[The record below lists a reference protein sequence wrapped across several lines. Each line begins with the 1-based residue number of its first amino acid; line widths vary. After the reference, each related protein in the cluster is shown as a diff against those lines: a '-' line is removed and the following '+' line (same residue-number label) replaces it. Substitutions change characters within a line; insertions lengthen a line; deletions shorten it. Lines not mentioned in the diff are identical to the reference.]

1 MGDMSGKNTLLPDRR
16 GFLASTIALLAGVS
30 LSKSLGT
37 AQSPL
42 TLHGNNLQLPRWE
55 PGVLEIH
62 HIATGRGNSTLVIGP
77 DATTVLIDAGEA
89 HSAENLMS
97 PARPNTSLRA
107 GQWIARYVQ
116 RQIDR
121 IGQSDVDIMLLTHL
135 HGDHVGEAT
144 AASPQ
149 SARGNYKLTG
159 AADVVEALHVRE
171 IVDRG
176 WPDYRYPAPPRD
188 ATSLNYIAMAKAQA
202 ALGTRVEQ
210 ARAGSLGVL
219 ALRQHPALYPAFNAR
234 VLSVNGNVW
243 TGEGETSK
251 SLFPPVEGLTG
262 EALPNE
268 NMCCIAL
275 RIGYGKFSY
284 YMGGDLTCDTV
295 YGQFSWH
302 DIETPVA
309 ESAGAVSVAQADH
322 HGYFDAC
329 GPAAVRALR
338 PRVWIIPTWHASHPA
353 IDVLANFFS
362 RDLYAGDRSV
372 FALDMAPAALLTTE
386 RFSSGLACSDGH
398 VVIRVPRDGNT
409 FSVYAVNASDESGTV
424 IASFGPYPS

>member
-1 MGDMSGKNTLLPDRR
+1 MSGKNTLLQDRR
-16 GFLASTIALLAGVS
+16 GFLASTLALLAGSS
-30 LSKSLGT
+30 LSKSLGVV
-37 AQSPL
+37 QSLAAP
-42 TLHGNNLQLPRWE
+42 NREEMPLPRWE

-77 DATTVLIDAGEA
+77 DGTTLLIDAGEA

-97 PARPNTSLRA
+97 PARPGTSLRA
-107 GQWIARYVQ
+107 GQWIARYVE

-121 IGQSDVDIMLLTHL
+121 IDQSGLDMMLLTHL
-135 HGDHVGEAT
+135 HGDHVGEVAAT
-144 AASPQ
+144 SPQ
-149 SARGNYKLTG
+149 SARGSYKLTG
-159 AADVVEALHVRE
+159 AADVVEALQVRE

-176 WPDYRYPAPPRD
+176 WPDYRYPSPPRD

-202 ALGTRVEQ
+202 ALGTRVQQ
-210 ARAGSLGVL
+210 ARAGSLSQL
-219 ALRQHPALYPAFNAR
+219 ALRRNPALYPLFSAR
-234 VLSVNGNVW
+234 ILAVNGNVW

-251 SLFPPVEGLTG
+251 SLFPSLEGLAG

-268 NMCCIAL
+268 NMCCVAL

-284 YMGGDLTCDTV
+284 YTGGDLTCDTV
-295 YGQFSWH
+295 YGQYPWH

-309 ESAGAVSVAQADH
+309 ELAGAVSVAQADH

-329 GPAAVRALR
+329 GPAAVRALH

-353 IDVLANFFS
+353 LGVLANLFS

-398 VVIRVPRDGNT
+398 VVIRVPPGGST
-409 FSVYAVNASDESGTV
+409 FSVFAVNSSDESGTV
-424 IASFGPYPS
+424 VASFVPYTT